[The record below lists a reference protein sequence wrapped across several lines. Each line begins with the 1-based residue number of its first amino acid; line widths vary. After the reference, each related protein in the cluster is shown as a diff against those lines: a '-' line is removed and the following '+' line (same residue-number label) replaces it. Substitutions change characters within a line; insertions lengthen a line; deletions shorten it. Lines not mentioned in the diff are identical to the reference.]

1 MTYPYDCGDIVHP
14 QGVGSGGV
22 RIMVSESRL
31 KVVLFRHLKGT
42 PEQVHEKPTGRHLGL
57 KRSTLIL
64 RYQVN
69 VNSFQ
74 GTIFLRR
81 RKFFVQNYV
90 HKTNLT
96 SLITSFC
103 LLYG

>member
-31 KVVLFRHLKGT
+31 KVVLFRHLKGN

-74 GTIFLRR
+74 GTIFLAKEEVLRPELR
-81 RKFFVQNYV
+81 SQNEYDI
-90 HKTNLT
+90 TDNL
-96 SLITSFC
+96 IC

>member
-31 KVVLFRHLKGT
+31 KVVLFRHLKGN

-57 KRSTLIL
+57 
-64 RYQVN
+64 
-69 VNSFQ
+69 
-74 GTIFLRR
+74 
-81 RKFFVQNYV
+81 
-90 HKTNLT
+90 
-96 SLITSFC
+96 
-103 LLYG
+103 